1 MGHFR
6 PLGSRKIGQ
15 FRVLGI
21 MILWGLGHLRVL
33 ESHDSALL
41 GLGAAEEAYGP
52 LGRGSMLWALKVFSH
67 WDPKPS

>member
-1 MGHFR
+1 
-6 PLGSRKIGQ
+6 
-15 FRVLGI
+15 

-52 LGRGSMLWALKVFSH
+52 LGRGSMLWALKVFAH